1 MCIYV
6 CHKKLQLERHATI
19 FVIILTH
26 LSCVLWHKN
35 IEWTVFSNDKDLLFD
50 RLIITF
56 ITFVSIRNYYFF
68 LWCASFLPFLD
79 INTLPKRNA
88 DNIYHLHFFF
98 RHRIDYYCCQTN
110 TACFWVLFLPWK
122 SVLIFPL
129 LDSDLVFDLWRFWSY
144 YKLIHF
150 FNNFPSLIKM
160 DTYWLFWNL
169 LGYPINCGSLVSD
182 SPMFYQFYIQWS
194 ILYSFFLFLL

>member
-1 MCIYV
+1 MKTYYSIDSSS
-6 CHKKLQLERHATI
+6 LLSLSSLSGITI
-19 FVIILTH
+19 FFFD
-26 LSCVLWHKN
+26 VL
-35 IEWTVFSNDKDLLFD
+35 
-50 RLIITF
+50 R
-56 ITFVSIRNYYFF
+56 FF
-68 LWCASFLPFLD
+68 LFLILILFQKEMRV
-79 INTLPKRNA
+79 IFIIFIFYFK
-88 DNIYHLHFFF
+88 
-98 RHRIDYYCCQTN
+98 HRIDYYCCQTN
-110 TACFWVLFLPWK
+110 TVCFCVLFLPWK

-129 LDSDLVFDLWRFWSY
+129 LDSDLVSDLWRFWSY

-194 ILYSFFLFLL
+194 ILYQFFCFYYK